1 MRKGA
6 RQRIPA
12 PESAMAGRIFDIQR
26 FSVHDGPGIRT
37 TVFLKGCPL
46 RCLWCANPE
55 SQDPLPELMARDA
68 LCRGCGAC
76 VAACPRGAVSF
87 TPEDGRR
94 IDRSACNR
102 CFRCVAVC
110 PYGSLSV
117 CGYEATV
124 AALLTEI
131 LRDEPFYRHTGG
143 GVTVSGGEALSQG
156 LFAGAL
162 LAACKD
168 AGLHTAL
175 DTSGFAPWEVLRDVL
190 PKVDLL
196 LYDVKH
202 LNGKEHR
209 RVTGVGN
216 ELLLENLERA
226 ARSARV
232 WLRIPLVA
240 GVNDAPSH
248 MGRIARLGKALG
260 VEKIS
265 LLPLHE
271 GGRAK
276 NASLGRPDPLSDGRP
291 PGEIRMKTLQ
301 RVIAAEGLPSS
312 IGL

>member
-1 MRKGA
+1 
-6 RQRIPA
+6 
-12 PESAMAGRIFDIQR
+12 
-26 FSVHDGPGIRT
+26 
-37 TVFLKGCPL
+37 
-46 RCLWCANPE
+46 
-55 SQDPLPELMARDA
+55 
-68 LCRGCGAC
+68 
-76 VAACPRGAVSF
+76 
-87 TPEDGRR
+87 
-94 IDRSACNR
+94 
-102 CFRCVAVC
+102 
-110 PYGSLSV
+110 
-117 CGYEATV
+117 V

-131 LRDEPFYRHTGG
+131 LRYEPFYRHTV

-265 LLPLHE
+265 LLPCMKGACQKRLPWPP
-271 GGRAK
+271 
-276 NASLGRPDPLSDGRP
+276 RPMSDGRP